1 MFRLSCAGLGLG
13 AFFFSLSTVILLD
26 DHFGRISPGRQIAQF
41 GDLPFRDYL
50 DPGYFLTEFSSAA
63 VQWLFGDNLLG
74 EALLTSAFIAIG
86 TVLLFVLAR
95 RVSASSMTA
104 FIAAVLAL
112 LLFPRAYDYDK
123 VLFLPLGILLLW
135 RYVET
140 PTDSRVWAIAAG
152 VVAGSLYRYDTGVF
166 IAGSTV
172 VAMAI
177 LHSGAWTIC
186 ARRLVLFAI
195 AVGCFA
201 LPVLAYVQYTS
212 GVVNALDQMLAYGR
226 RETERTRLSI
236 RPRIAIA
243 ALAGVVEMPP
253 PGSAIL
259 IRWAPQVDDAAR
271 GAAEARHRLVEGK
284 LRGIPTERTW
294 AYRISD
300 SSRDNLRGLISDPI
314 VEDTDGIDRA
324 ELTVPSEPLWIR
336 AQRAVPLLRVRL
348 LPGSWNVANADAV
361 LYNVFRLLPLVAGL
375 ILVANLWQPSS
386 LSRVEVASI
395 VSVIALSLALN
406 ALILRD
412 PVSARFGGIAAPTA
426 ILAAWTV
433 CRVHLVRAAI
443 GRRLLKAALIVAF
456 AATVWSTSLSAEW
469 SVRMPAEVF
478 RPRHVISVAGGLRE
492 SPPRLDRLQK
502 GEQLGIVRYLRECT
516 GRSDRVLI
524 GWFAPDLYFFA
535 QRGFAGGAVAF
546 FGQHWSEARF
556 QARSVQ
562 LLASESVPV
571 VILLAGDKVF
581 PQSYP
586 ILMQYINDHY
596 EDAGTT
602 NFDDPRNA
610 GGRYSLLV
618 RRDRRADRVHP
629 VTGLPCF

>member
-13 AFFFSLSTVILLD
+13 AFFFSLSTIILLD

-74 EALLTSAFIAIG
+74 EALLTSSFIAVG
-86 TVLLFVLAR
+86 TVLVFVLAR
-95 RVSASSMTA
+95 RVSASSVTA

-123 VLFLPLGILLLW
+123 VLFVPLGILLVW

-166 IAGSTV
+166 MAGSTV

-177 LHSGAWTIC
+177 LHAGAWMTC

-201 LPVLAYVQYTS
+201 LPVLAYVQYS
-212 GVVNALDQMLAYGR
+212 GGVVDALDQMLAYGR

-236 RPRIAIA
+236 RPRIAITS
-243 ALAGVVEMPP
+243 LAGVVELPP
-253 PGSAIL
+253 PGNAIL

-271 GAAEARHRLVEGK
+271 VAAEARHGLLEAK
-284 LRGIPTERTW
+284 LRGIAAERTW

-300 SSRDNLRGLISDPI
+300 SSTDNLRGLISDPL

-324 ELTVPSEPLWIR
+324 ELTVPSEALWIR
-336 AQRAVPLLRVRL
+336 VQRAVPLLRVRL

-361 LYNVFRLLPLVAGL
+361 LYNVFRLLPLVAAL
-375 ILVANLWQPSS
+375 ILVANLWQPPSM
-386 LSRVEVASI
+386 SRVEIASI

-412 PVSARFGGIAAPTA
+412 PVSARFGGMAAPTA

-433 CRVHLVRAAI
+433 RRVHLMRAGI
-443 GRRLLKAALIVAF
+443 GKRLLKAALVVVF
-456 AATVWSTSLSAEW
+456 AATVWSTSVSAEW

-535 QRGFAGGAVAF
+535 QRGFAAGAVAF
-546 FGQHWSEARF
+546 FGQHWSEPRF

-571 VILLAGDKVF
+571 VILLAGDKLF
-581 PQSYP
+581 PRSYP
-586 ILMQYINDHY
+586 LLMQYLDEHY
-596 EDAGTT
+596 ESLGAT
-602 NFDDPRNA
+602 NFDDARNG

-629 VTGLPCF
+629 ATGLPCF